1 LISRNFIKS
10 SIIYTLAGTLP
21 MASSLILLP
30 FYIHHLSTEVYGALA
45 SYLVF
50 SLLVQ
55 VVVTFSFDTSVYI
68 YFHEFKAD
76 KKKIATIISS
86 AFIAMLVIGGIVGIF
101 IITTNDLFL
110 KLVPTDKE
118 ISFYPYGYASMV
130 TGIFQALFRV
140 HSSLLQTREKPETF
154 FWSNVLSFSLI
165 ASFTIIGLQFFPNS
179 LMGPIMGR
187 SIASAICGLWVLTRI
202 FGEFGIH
209 TDFSWLRSSLGFNL
223 YNFIYQLLQWF
234 INYFDR
240 IIMLLF
246 LSLSDV
252 GIYTFATQCLIALDL
267 VMNSLHSSFYPKVVG
282 IIMPQTSKQSTQ
294 LVNRYYHGLIGVM
307 MLLICSAILF
317 LPWIIETFV
326 QRQSYQ
332 ETIPYLPYLAAIYLF
347 RTVRLYF
354 TSPYSIMKY
363 TKPLPLIY
371 VIVAGIKIAL
381 MFLFVDEIGVYGV
394 IVASLIS
401 SLVEIILLR
410 WSLRKLFNFHF
421 NIFKILGA
429 PLILFVLIL
438 TMEPLFGKTYA
449 FQTHLFYFFSA
460 AALLWWAYRTE
471 LSEINFFGKDAH

>member
-1 LISRNFIKS
+1 LISKNFIKS

-55 VVVTFSFDTSVYI
+55 IVVTFSFDTSVYI
-68 YFHEFKAD
+68 YFHEFKTD
-76 KKKIATIISS
+76 KQKVATIISS
-86 AFIAMLVIGGIVGIF
+86 AFVAMLVIGAVVGMA
-101 IITTNDLFL
+101 IIGTSDLFL
-110 KLVPTDKE
+110 KLVPTVKN

-130 TGIFQALFRV
+130 TGIFQALFKV
-140 HSSLLQTREKPETF
+140 HSSLLQTREQPETF
-154 FWSNVLSFSLI
+154 FWSNLLSFSLI
-165 ASFTIIGLQFFPNS
+165 AFFTIVGLQIFPNS

-187 SIASAICGLWVLTRI
+187 SIASAICGLWVLARI

-209 TDFSWLRSSLGFNL
+209 TDFSWVRSSLGFNV

-240 IIMLLF
+240 IILLLL
-246 LSLSDV
+246 LSLSEV

-267 VMNSLHSSFYPKVVG
+267 VMNSLHSSFYPKVVS
-282 IIMPQTSKQSTQ
+282 IIMSQSSKQSTSS
-294 LVNRYYHGLIGVM
+294 VNRYYHGLIGVM
-307 MLLICSAILF
+307 MLLVCAAILF

-326 QRQSYQ
+326 KRQSYQ
-332 ETIPYLPYLAAIYLF
+332 ETIPYLPYLAALYLF

-371 VIVAGIKIAL
+371 LIVAALKIAL
-381 MFLFVDEIGVYGV
+381 MFLFIDDIGVYGA
-394 IVASLIS
+394 IVASLVS
-401 SLVEIILLR
+401 SLVEIVLLR
-410 WSLRKLFNFHF
+410 WSLRKLFNFQF
-421 NIFKILGA
+421 NVFKILGA
-429 PLILFVLIL
+429 PLILFIFIISL
-438 TMEPLFGKTYA
+438 EPLFGLNYA
-449 FQTHLFYFFSA
+449 LATHLFYFVSC
-460 AALLWWAYRTE
+460 AALLWWAYRHE
-471 LSEINFFGKDAH
+471 LSDMNLFRRDVL

>member
-1 LISRNFIKS
+1 V
-10 SIIYTLAGTLP
+10 AGTLP

-55 VVVTFSFDTSVYI
+55 IVVAFSFDTSVYI
-68 YFHEFKAD
+68 YFHEFKTD
-76 KKKIATIISS
+76 KRKIGTIISS
-86 AFIAMLVIGGIVGIF
+86 AFIAMLGIGALVGVF
-101 IITTNDLFL
+101 IILTGDLFL
-110 KLVPTDKE
+110 KLVPLERE
-118 ISFYPYGYASMV
+118 ISFYPYGYASMI
-130 TGIFQALFRV
+130 TGIFQALFKV
-140 HSSLLQTREKPETF
+140 HSSLLQTREQPKTF
-154 FWSNVLSFSLI
+154 LWSNVLSFSLI
-165 ASFTIIGLQFFPNS
+165 ASFTILGLQLFPNS

-187 SIASAICGLWVLTRI
+187 AIAAGVCGLWVLTRI

-209 TDFSWLRSSLGFNL
+209 ADFSWLRSSLGFNV

-240 IIMLLF
+240 IIMLLL

-282 IIMPQTSKQSTQ
+282 IIMPQSSKQSTP
-294 LVNRYYHGLIGVM
+294 LVNRYYHGLIGMM
-307 MLLICSAILF
+307 MLLISASIVF

-326 QRQSYQ
+326 HRQSYQ
-332 ETIPYLPYLAAIYLF
+332 QTIPYLPYLAAIYLF

-371 VIVAGIKIAL
+371 VVVASIKIAL
-381 MFLFVDEIGVYGV
+381 MFLLIDQIGIYGV
-394 IVASLIS
+394 IVASLVS

-410 WSLRKLFNFHF
+410 WSLRSIFKFQF
-421 NIFKILGA
+421 NISKIVVA
-429 PLILFVLIL
+429 PLVLFILIVVL
-438 TMEPLFGKTYA
+438 EPLLGTTYSYSV
-449 FQTHLFYFFSA
+449 HVFYLLTCGI
-460 AALLWWAYRTE
+460 LLWWTYRNE
-471 LSEINFFGKDAH
+471 LSDISLFRREPI